1 MKEMKR
7 RGQKGEVILA
17 LGKVRAKAW
26 RGGLGLLA
34 DWGPFGDILRKR
46 PGSPI
51 KEICREFSNLG
62 SLPKP
67 CRTPSS
73 LWLFI

>member
-1 MKEMKR
+1 M
-7 RGQKGEVILA
+7 A
-17 LGKVRAKAW
+17 LGKVWVWAKVW

-51 KEICREFSNLG
+51 KDICREFSNLF
-62 SLPKP
+62 SLSKP
-67 CRTPSS
+67 QPQ
-73 LWLFI
+73 LAVALFI